1 DVYKVKTFSGITKLE
16 KNGMFMYESVPG
28 TTVSGFSE
36 TTDSVSFR
44 VEGSA
49 DCEITLGLSE
59 GQEYDISVG
68 GSSIGKMKTGLGGKL
83 SFSLELSDAGA
94 DVTVKAVS

>member
-1 DVYKVKTFSGITKLE
+1 MAEVTDLIRLEDNGSLGFGDHLLPEKKKLDGFEKGGDVYKVKTFSGITKLE

-44 VEGSA
+44 VEGS
-49 DCEITLGLSE
+49 
-59 GQEYDISVG
+59 
-68 GSSIGKMKTGLGGKL
+68 
-83 SFSLELSDAGA
+83 
-94 DVTVKAVS
+94 